1 VTSLP
6 RPVPTPTVDLTRAA
20 YMALNRGDVDWL
32 IQHCDPAVEMH
43 LRGVAGEP
51 VLYVGAS
58 GVREYFRDMAETWG
72 AVEYVPEDIRDL
84 GDRTLTILRRRL
96 RGKKSGLCLEDTV
109 ACVCTLRDG
118 AVAEIWA
125 YRDIDEALAD
135 ARLDP

>member
-6 RPVPTPTVDLTRAA
+6 RAASTPTVDLTRAA
-20 YMALNRGDVDWL
+20 YMALNRGDVEWL
-32 IQHCDPAVEMH
+32 IQHCAPGVEMH
-43 LRGVAGEP
+43 FRGVAGEP

-58 GVREYFRDMAETWG
+58 GVREYFRDIARVWDS
-72 AVEYVPEDIRDL
+72 VEYTPEQIRDL

-109 ACVCTLRDG
+109 ACVCMLRDG

-125 YRDIDEALAD
+125 YRDLDEALAD